1 MKRPNAATALAASV
15 VLEGRS
21 LSQTQASPAVK
32 NGSAASIVKAL
43 ATLVFWIAA
52 GNKMIVAQEQS
63 ETFGQFVTELGQSP
77 LSLIGLA

>member
-1 MKRPNAATALAASV
+1 
-15 VLEGRS
+15 
-21 LSQTQASPAVK
+21 
-32 NGSAASIVKAL
+32 VKAL
-43 ATLVFWIAA
+43 ATVVFCTAA